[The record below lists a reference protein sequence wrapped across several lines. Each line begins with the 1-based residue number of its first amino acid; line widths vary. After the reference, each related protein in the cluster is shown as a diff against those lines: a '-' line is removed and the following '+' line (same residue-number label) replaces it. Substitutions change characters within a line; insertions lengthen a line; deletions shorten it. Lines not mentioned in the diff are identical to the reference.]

1 MSEQTVETQGMQ
13 AQDLLQNAPK
23 AAQQVGSVHSSI
35 KPGDMTFREAMAELN
50 GIVEALESNTLEL
63 EESLVKYERGIALL
77 RFLKE
82 SLNTAQQKVE
92 VLMGELEMPVDDA
105 VTDTTLSKA

>member
-1 MSEQTVETQGMQ
+1 MENSNQ
-13 AQDLLQNAPK
+13 AQKSPQLTTI
-23 AAQQVGSVHSSI
+23 SSD
-35 KPGDMTFREAMAELN
+35 DMTFREAMSELN

-92 VLMGELEMPVDDA
+92 VLMGELEMPEDDT
-105 VTDTTLSKA
+105 VIDSTLSKA

>member
-1 MSEQTVETQGMQ
+1 MENSNQ
-13 AQDLLQNAPK
+13 AQESPQLTTI
-23 AAQQVGSVHSSI
+23 SSD
-35 KPGDMTFREAMAELN
+35 DMTFREAMSELN
-50 GIVEALESNTLEL
+50 AIVEALESNTLEL

-92 VLMGELEMPVDDA
+92 VLMGELEMPEDDT
-105 VTDTTLSKA
+105 VIDSTLSKA

>member
-1 MSEQTVETQGMQ
+1 MENSNQ
-13 AQDLLQNAPK
+13 AQESPQLTTI
-23 AAQQVGSVHSSI
+23 SSD
-35 KPGDMTFREAMAELN
+35 DMTFREAMSELN

-92 VLMGELEMPVDDA
+92 VLMGELEMSEDDT
-105 VTDTTLSKA
+105 VIDSTLSKA

>member
-1 MSEQTVETQGMQ
+1 METPNHAQ
-13 AQDLLQNAPK
+13 ASPQLTTI
-23 AAQQVGSVHSSI
+23 SSD
-35 KPGDMTFREAMAELN
+35 DMTFREAMAELN

-92 VLMGELEMPVDDA
+92 VLMGELEMPEDDT
-105 VTDTTLSKA
+105 VIDSTLSKA

>member
-1 MSEQTVETQGMQ
+1 MENSNQ
-13 AQDLLQNAPK
+13 AQES
-23 AAQQVGSVHSSI
+23 QQLTTISSD
-35 KPGDMTFREAMAELN
+35 DMTFREAMSELN

-92 VLMGELEMPVDDA
+92 VLMGELEMPEDDT
-105 VTDTTLSKA
+105 VIDSTLSKA

>member
-1 MSEQTVETQGMQ
+1 MENSNQ
-13 AQDLLQNAPK
+13 AQESPQLTTI
-23 AAQQVGSVHSSI
+23 SS
-35 KPGDMTFREAMAELN
+35 DVMTFREAMSELN

-92 VLMGELEMPVDDA
+92 VLMGELEMPEDDT
-105 VTDTTLSKA
+105 VIDSTLSKA

>member
-1 MSEQTVETQGMQ
+1 MENSNQ
-13 AQDLLQNAPK
+13 AQESPQLITI
-23 AAQQVGSVHSSI
+23 SSD
-35 KPGDMTFREAMAELN
+35 DMTFREAMAELN

-92 VLMGELEMPVDDA
+92 VLMGELEMPEDDT
-105 VTDTTLSKA
+105 VIDSTLSKA

>member
-1 MSEQTVETQGMQ
+1 MENSNQ
-13 AQDLLQNAPK
+13 AQESPQLTTI
-23 AAQQVGSVHSSI
+23 SSD
-35 KPGDMTFREAMAELN
+35 DMTFREAMSELN

-92 VLMGELEMPVDDA
+92 VLMGELEIPEDDTVIA
-105 VTDTTLSKA
+105 STLSKA

>member
-1 MSEQTVETQGMQ
+1 MENSNQ
-13 AQDLLQNAPK
+13 AQESPQLTTISLD
-23 AAQQVGSVHSSI
+23 
-35 KPGDMTFREAMAELN
+35 DMTFREAMAELN

-92 VLMGELEMPVDDA
+92 VLMGELEMPEDDT
-105 VTDTTLSKA
+105 VIDSTLSKA